1 MNIHQPGHQDNN
13 TCQERKKV
21 IMNKHVEIFQ
31 QKGYVLVKN
40 FIPKETANYL
50 FEYIRF
56 TSHAM
61 VLSGKQTANGD
72 EQVPGS
78 FGVRHGDMAF
88 DSLMRMMKPKMEEC
102 TGLELYP
109 TYTYARL
116 YRPGNELKKHT
127 DRPSCEVSITLK
139 LSDTGQYNWPI
150 WMVDAPYELEDG
162 DGVIYRGCD
171 LEHWRDICGGPPEY
185 RLGQVFMHYVD
196 KNGPY
201 PEYRYDKRYAL
212 SKLFESD
219 L

>member
-1 MNIHQPGHQDNN
+1 
-13 TCQERKKV
+13 
-21 IMNKHVEIFQ
+21 MNKHVKIFQ
-31 QKGYVLVKN
+31 EKGYVLVKN
-40 FIPKETANYL
+40 FISKDTAKYL
-50 FEYIRF
+50 FDYIRF
-56 TSHAM
+56 SSHAM
-61 VLSGKQTANGD
+61 VLSGKQNSKGD
-72 EQVPGS
+72 DQVPGS

-88 DSLMRMMKPKMEEC
+88 DSLMRTMKPKMEEC

-116 YRPGNELKKHT
+116 YQPGNELKKHK

-139 LSDTGQYNWPI
+139 LSDTGEYNWPI
-150 WMVDAPYELEDG
+150 WMVDTPYELEDG

-171 LEHWRDICGGPPEY
+171 LEHWRDVRGGPSKY

-212 SKLFESD
+212 AKLFESD